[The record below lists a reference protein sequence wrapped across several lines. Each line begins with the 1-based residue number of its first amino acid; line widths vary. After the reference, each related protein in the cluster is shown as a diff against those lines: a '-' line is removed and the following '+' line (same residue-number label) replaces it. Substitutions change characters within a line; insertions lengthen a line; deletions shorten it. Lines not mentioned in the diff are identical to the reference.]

1 MFCKFSFA
9 QFDAEKIVSN
19 RVRKTVVLLVA
30 ILLAK
35 SITSECQ
42 VRHGMSRTAIR
53 KNNQRLMTYRGDI
66 RNKYG
71 SNKMFESIGITV
83 NSLNYYGDLSPAP
96 ERISTDLS
104 LTKPGIGVLFG
115 KKVSPILSLRAT
127 FLYGTLSGSD
137 SESADKNDPNNGV
150 FRYRRNLSFR
160 NRIAEF
166 SFVGMFDFKRTDGF
180 YTDREKWIPYAFA
193 GIGLIRHNP
202 QARAPEKDLNGN
214 PLPNSRQWVNL
225 RELGTEGQY
234 AKLSNTD
241 ANHGIKPYRKIQPV
255 VPFGIGIRMRIN
267 EQLDASA
274 EFGFRLLFTDYVDDV
289 SMNFVDPGDLDSD
302 LARAMA
308 CRTTEIMSPTYTFTS
323 EKDGNVYSVVP
334 GYGHEHEGNLRGNRK
349 DNDFY
354 TTFSLQISYIIE
366 KMASKKPKFR

>member
-9 QFDAEKIVSN
+9 QFDAEKLFL
-19 RVRKTVVLLVA
+19 RVHKTVVLLVA

-35 SITSECQ
+35 SIPSECQ
-42 VRHGMSRTAIR
+42 VRPAMSRTAIR

-71 SNKMFESIGITV
+71 SNKMFESIGITF

-96 ERISTDLS
+96 QRISTDLS
-104 LTKPGIGVLFG
+104 LTKPGVGLLFG

-160 NRIAEF
+160 NRIVEF
-166 SFVGMFDFKRTDGF
+166 SFVGMFDFKRNDGF

-193 GIGLIRHNP
+193 GIGVIRHNP
-202 QARAPEKDLNGN
+202 QAIAPEEDLNGN
-214 PLPNSRQWVNL
+214 PLPNAGQWVNL
-225 RELGTEGQY
+225 RDLGTEGQY
-234 AKLSNTD
+234 AKLSEKD
-241 ANHGIKPYRKIQPV
+241 ANHGIKPYGKIQPV
-255 VPFGIGIRMRIN
+255 LPFGLGIRMRIN

-289 SMNFVDPGDLDSD
+289 SKNYVDLGALDTD
-302 LARAMA
+302 LARAMSY
-308 CRTTEIMSPTYTFTS
+308 RTNEIIPPTYTYTS
-323 EKDGNVYSVVP
+323 EKDGNLYSVTP
-334 GYGHEHEGNLRGNRK
+334 GYGHEHKGNMRGNRK

-354 TTFSLQISYIIE
+354 TTFSLQVSYIIE